1 MEPVT
6 GRRLAAGRCNGDA
19 AIPSI
24 GLVLAAAV
32 LVVAQ
37 APDQLPDVDRFGPQ
51 VGEAVPDF
59 ELVDQTGRVRTLG
72 SILGPNGALL
82 VFSRSAVW

>member
-1 MEPVT
+1 MEL
-6 GRRLAAGRCNGDA
+6 RRILSC
-19 AIPSI
+19 
-24 GLVLAAAV
+24 GLVLAASA
-32 LVVAQ
+32 LLVAQ

-51 VGEAVPDF
+51 VGETVPDF
-59 ELVDQTGRVRTLG
+59 ELVDQAGGTRTLA

>member
-1 MEPVT
+1 MQT
-6 GRRLAAGRCNGDA
+6 R
-19 AIPSI
+19 
-24 GLVLAAAV
+24 LVLATV
-32 LVVAQ
+32 LMFLAGAMPAGQ
-37 APDQLPDVDRFGPQ
+37 TPDALPDVGRFGPQ

-59 ELVDQTGRVRTLG
+59 ELVDQTGRSRNVA